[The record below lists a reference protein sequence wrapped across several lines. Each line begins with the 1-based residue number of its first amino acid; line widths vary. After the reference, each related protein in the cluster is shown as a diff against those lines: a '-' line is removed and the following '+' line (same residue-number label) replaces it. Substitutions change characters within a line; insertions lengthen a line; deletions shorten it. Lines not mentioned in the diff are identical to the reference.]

1 MAPRRSLLSIL
12 ALASALALSACGGN
26 AQPSAPGT
34 PIATETA
41 SPTPTVDTR
50 PTPANS
56 TGPGRNIPK
65 PELPEA
71 AKQNTKEGF
80 EAFTQY
86 WFDTAAYSLATGDK
100 TALEAIS
107 ADDCKLCNGYI
118 ADVASGGWTVG
129 ITWTT
134 SGFVSDL
141 TLDPLGQAVGYFM
154 LDESPSQ
161 WYDATG
167 KLTNDR
173 SGVSNGRP
181 KAIYASFI
189 DGAWMARQLGQA

>member
-12 ALASALALSACGGN
+12 ALASALALSACGGS
-26 AQPSAPGT
+26 AQPNASGT
-34 PIATETA
+34 PGVSETA

-50 PTPANS
+50 PTPASS
-56 TGPGRNIPK
+56 TGPARNIPK

-86 WFDTAAYSLATGDK
+86 WFDTATYALATGDK

-107 ADDCKLCNGYI
+107 AADCKLCNGYI

-129 ITWTT
+129 IKWTT
-134 SGFVSDL
+134 SGFVSDFS
-141 TLDPLGQAVGYFM
+141 LDPLGQAVGYFM

-161 WYDATG
+161 WYDAAG
-167 KLTNDR
+167 KLTRDR
-173 SGVSNGRP
+173 PGGGNGRP
-181 KAIYASFI
+181 KAIYAWFT
-189 DGAWMARQLGQA
+189 DGAWTARQLGQA